1 MNRPGS
7 FNLALERGEAESGPR
22 VGITVDSKRLPYR
35 WQP

>member
-22 VGITVDSKRLPYR
+22 VGITLDGEWLPYQ